1 MAGVTVAFTS
11 PSAAIIEFSLGG
23 NPMMYELVN
32 EKITVQNGRIQQP
45 QQPGLGLTVNWD
57 FVKDHHQKI

>member
-1 MAGVTVAFTS
+1 
-11 PSAAIIEFSLGG
+11 
-23 NPMMYELVN
+23 MYDLVN